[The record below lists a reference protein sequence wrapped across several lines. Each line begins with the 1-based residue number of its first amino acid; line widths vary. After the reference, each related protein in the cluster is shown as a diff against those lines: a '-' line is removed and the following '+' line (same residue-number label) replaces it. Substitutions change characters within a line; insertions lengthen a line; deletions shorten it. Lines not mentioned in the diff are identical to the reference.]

1 MKHPA
6 LAKTLEIIAHE
17 GPDAFYTGSLA
28 ADIVADI
35 QEAGNEIKNEYCH
48 ASRTKQMHFRC
59 NSSKRYA
66 ASHLGLCCLTM
77 SHKKD
82 VRFV

>member
-1 MKHPA
+1 MLTNTKTGELYKRGEIMKHPA

-35 QEAGNEIKNEYCH
+35 QEAGNVIKNEYCH
-48 ASRTKQMHFRC
+48 ASRTKQMHF
-59 NSSKRYA
+59 
-66 ASHLGLCCLTM
+66 
-77 SHKKD
+77 
-82 VRFV
+82 